1 MRTARDSTAP
11 GATIRRDVRP
21 PIAPD
26 SASSPGAVDRPR
38 LRRTVRPRAIVAP
51 GVWET
56 FEPGHGVT
64 SAYVRTFWTALL
76 GPGAVADLLR
86 LATAAS
92 RGRSL
97 RRPVG
102 LSRLCVAGLAREHD
116 GRLQVK
122 ITLPPLTARQ
132 LRALHPAVRRLHN
145 HPRWGEASTGP
156 APDAG

>member
-1 MRTARDSTAP
+1 M
-11 GATIRRDVRP
+11 
-21 PIAPD
+21 
-26 SASSPGAVDRPR
+26 
-38 LRRTVRPRAIVAP
+38 VAP
-51 GVWET
+51 EVWET
-56 FEPGHGVT
+56 FEPGHAVT

-122 ITLPPLTARQ
+122 TTIPTLTVHQ
-132 LRALHPAVRRLHN
+132 LRTLHPAVRRLHN
-145 HPRWGEASTGP
+145 HPRWESATTGWQP
-156 APDAG
+156 AA